1 MFRLLYYYTT
11 DAGYR
16 LLIYSLV
23 GILEIVILRMEQLD
37 QNKGELLYIPLQVCI
52 STLSADFEINND
64 LYEA

>member
-1 MFRLLYYYTT
+1 M
-11 DAGYR
+11 
-16 LLIYSLV
+16 IYSLV